1 MRGRWGVALP
11 SAFDGEHSKPE
22 KKVNI
27 MTGLRKQR
35 TNTFWRAPPSV
46 AMDVAVREVL
56 LADGLGVFDRDYFTN
71 DSLMEQQ
78 LPKKSIVGAV
88 ARTRVVSRT

>member
-1 MRGRWGVALP
+1 L
-11 SAFDGEHSKPE
+11 E

-35 TNTFWRAPPSV
+35 INTFGRAPPPV
-46 AMDVAVREVL
+46 ATDIAVREVPL
-56 LADGLGVFDRDYFTN
+56 VDGLGVFDRDYFTN

-78 LPKKSIVGAV
+78 LPKKSIVEAI
-88 ARTRVVSRT
+88 A